1 MMRIVLAALA
11 LAVMAG
17 ACDRAPA
24 PAGAGRIVTLTPSAT
39 ELVAALG
46 ADAALVGVDDYSTY
60 PAGVAALPKVGTFIA
75 PSFETIVALRP
86 TLVVA
91 DDIHDDA
98 AAALA
103 GAGVA
108 VVKLPMHAL
117 PDVEQALVTLG
128 ARLGRTREARARR
141 EEIAAAKAGAAAR
154 HVGRMRR
161 VLIVIDRAPG
171 GLDGMVAAAN
181 GSWMDELAAMTGA
194 ANVLAGAATR
204 YPKLSAEE
212 IVRAA
217 PDTILDVSY
226 AADAAT
232 ALAEWRARP
241 ELASVPAI
249 RDGRVRVL
257 KAPYFLAPSPRMAAA
272 LTELEAALGP

>member
-1 MMRIVLAALA
+1 MRIVRALVLAMVVLA
-11 LAVMAG
+11 G
-17 ACDRAPA
+17 GCDRSAPA
-24 PAGAGRIVTLTPSAT
+24 ASAARIVTLTPSAT

-46 ADAALVGVDDYSTY
+46 ADGALVGVDAYSTY
-60 PAGVAALPKVGTFIA
+60 PARVAGLPKVGSFIA
-75 PSFETIVALRP
+75 PDFEAIVALRP

-98 AAALA
+98 AGALT

-117 PDVEQALVTLG
+117 PDVERALVTLG
-128 ARLGRTREARARR
+128 AKLGRAREARARQD
-141 EEIAAAKAGAAAR
+141 EIAAARAGAAAR
-154 HVGRMRR
+154 HVGRTRR

-204 YPKLSAEE
+204 YPKVTAEE
-212 IVRAA
+212 IVRTA
-217 PDTILDVSY
+217 PDTILDVSFT
-226 AADAAT
+226 ADAAT
-232 ALAEWRARP
+232 ALAEWRSRP

-272 LTELEAALGP
+272 LAELEAALGP